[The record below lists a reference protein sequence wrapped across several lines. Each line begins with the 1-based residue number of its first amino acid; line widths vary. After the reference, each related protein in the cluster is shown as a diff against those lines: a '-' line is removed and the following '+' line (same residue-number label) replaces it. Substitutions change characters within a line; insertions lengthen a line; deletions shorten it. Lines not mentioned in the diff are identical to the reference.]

1 MLKQQIAALDGMT
14 DAESRAKK
22 ARLEAQLAEKNDDLN
37 DTVREHV
44 YQLEVDGLTDLTKEL
59 QENYDDYVK
68 ELGRTLESIEKAVG
82 NATNTVVGALGD
94 VSSTVAAIL
103 KSYGINDPKSI
114 GITSNLTGAAN
125 GGYVKV
131 LFLPGMMVLPVLEL
145 AKKLLCPK

>member
-68 ELGRTLESIEKAVG
+68 ELGRTLESIEK
-82 NATNTVVGALGD
+82 
-94 VSSTVAAIL
+94 SSWQCNKYSGRSFRRCIFYSSCYT
-103 KSYGINDPKSI
+103 
-114 GITSNLTGAAN
+114 
-125 GGYVKV
+125 
-131 LFLPGMMVLPVLEL
+131 
-145 AKKLLCPK
+145 